1 MAEPDKLRTDVC
13 VILPKPAEPRGEIGV
28 KQLPGGKYAVY
39 RYQGSYEHLKS
50 VYDTVYSHL
59 LPEGGYKPADSP
71 GYEKYLNN
79 PANTAPEELM
89 TEIYVPVE

>member
-1 MAEPDKLRTDVC
+1 M
-13 VILPKPAEPRGEIGV
+13 
-28 KQLPGGKYAVY
+28 
-39 RYQGSYEHLKS
+39 
-50 VYDTVYSHL
+50 VYSHL